1 MADFCENCVLCQ
13 KILSRELESHP
24 RKVADLQVSTAILS
38 SNQICRGYCELIYN
52 RGHVT
57 ELFRLSTEER
67 RLFCEDLNRLA
78 EAIYDGL
85 QPHKLNYELLG
96 NSVPHLHWHL
106 IPRYLDDNLDPH
118 WPIWDKKYKPVKIT
132 EEAAGEIIRKIRV
145 KL

>member
-1 MADFCENCVLCQ
+1 MPDFCENCVFCQ
-13 KILSRELESHP
+13 RIMSGEFKNHP
-24 RKVADLQVSTAILS
+24 CKVADLQVSTAILS
-38 SNQICRGYCELIYN
+38 SNQICRGYCELVYN

-78 EAIYDGL
+78 EAIYDAL
-85 QPHKLNYELLG
+85 RPHKLNYELLG

-118 WPIWDKKYKPVKIT
+118 WPIWDKKYERIEIT
-132 EEAAGEIIRKIRV
+132 EEAAAKIIRKIKE